1 MEKSIVL
8 IGFMGCGK
16 STVGSRLSYRMR
28 IPMEDTDKIIERE
41 QGVTIRE
48 IFAQKGEET
57 FREMETELLSR
68 LAERK
73 CVRIISV
80 GGGTPVREENRALLK
95 KCGTVFYFRLKPES
109 VYKRLK
115 GDTTRPLLAGT
126 NVRERV
132 EELLSLRDPLYRD
145 ASHVCVATDGRELS
159 WIVEEILEDFRQNQ
173 A

>member
-28 IPMEDTDKIIERE
+28 IPMEDTDKIIECE
-41 QGVTIRE
+41 QGVAIRE

-57 FREMETELLSR
+57 FRAMETELLSR

-95 KCGTVFYFRLKPES
+95 KCGTVFYFRLRPES
-109 VYKRLK
+109 VYKRLR
-115 GDTTRPLLAGT
+115 GDTTRPLLQC
-126 NVRERV
+126 E
-132 EELLSLRDPLYRD
+132 DPLERIRTLLEQR
-145 ASHVCVATDGRELS
+145 SVAYEESADYIIDVDELS
-159 WIVEEILEDFRQNQ
+159 VDQVADRVLNCLDRKM
-173 A
+173 